1 MYVDITKDF
10 RKRFDISNYELDKP
24 LPRQKNKK
32 IIALIKDE

>member
-32 IIALIKDE
+32 NNYINKG